1 MIHYITSTGVGNAWV
16 GNELMALA
24 KQDIP
29 FVLHSLHRPKS
40 TFFKS
45 DEVAAINA
53 GTHIIYPQSAW
64 AVFCAVCSGPFL
76 FGGSFWFALLNSFFG
91 RKESFVVRLKS
102 ILHFAVACH
111 WAKSLMGSDVSHIHS
126 QWINSCGTVG
136 MYGAWLLNKPFSFTG
151 HAADLFRE
159 RCALKDKI
167 ARAKFIVCISSFHRD
182 FYLSEGAELSQLVIV
197 YCGIDTSLFKPV
209 TRPVAQAGQP
219 IRIISSARLVEKKGL
234 CYLIDACS
242 LLNANN
248 MSFTCT
254 IGGDGP
260 LLDELQR
267 QVNHAGLAEK
277 VFFTG
282 QPLLQED
289 IPGFMETGDIYC
301 LPCVWASDGDVDGLP
316 QMLMEAMA
324 CGIPVISTDLVGM
337 PDLIKQGH
345 SGLLVES
352 ENPRALAEAIR
363 RLAEDETLRE
373 TLAMEGREKVIRT
386 FDISVCLQ
394 PLLSKF
400 KQALSSTIEHS
411 NKKTSSKTTNET
423 TNETT
428 KQGQL

>member
-197 YCGIDTSLFKPV
+197 YCGIDTRLFKPV
-209 TRPVAQAGQP
+209 VRPAAEADEP

-234 CYLIDACS
+234 CYLIDACA
-242 LLNANN
+242 LLNDQN
-248 MSFTCT
+248 MDFSCT

-282 QPLLQED
+282 QPLLQEN
-289 IPGFMETGDIYC
+289 IPAFMETGDIYC

-337 PDLIKQGH
+337 PDLIKSGH
-345 SGLLVES
+345 SGLLVEP
-352 ENPRALAEAIR
+352 ENAEALAEAIGH
-363 RLAEDETLRE
+363 LAEDKTLRKA
-373 TLAMEGREKVIRT
+373 LAIEGRQKVIRT
-386 FDISVCLQ
+386 FDISVCLE
-394 PLLSKF
+394 PLLNKF
-400 KQALSSTIEHS
+400 KQVIRPAIEQAR
-411 NKKTSSKTTNET
+411 KEKTNET
-423 TNETT
+423 SN
-428 KQGQL
+428 QGQVQ

>member
-29 FVLHSLHRPKS
+29 FVLHSLHRPAS

-45 DEVAAINA
+45 DEVAAINHK
-53 GTHIIYPQSAW
+53 TNIIYPQSAW
-64 AVFCAVCSGPFL
+64 AVFCAVCAGPFL
-76 FGGSFWFALLNSFFG
+76 FGRAFWFALLNSFFG

-111 WAKSLMGSDVSHIHS
+111 WAKSLKGGNVSHIHS

-167 ARAKFIVCISSFHRD
+167 ARAEFIVCISSFHRD
-182 FYLSEGAELSQLVIV
+182 FYLSEGADLKQLITV
-197 YCGIDTSLFKPV
+197 YCGIDTSLFTPV
-209 TRPVAQAGQP
+209 RTSMQETAET

-234 CYLIDACS
+234 AYLIDGCAWLKRQNIDFS
-242 LLNANN
+242 
-248 MSFTCT
+248 CT
-254 IGGDGP
+254 IAGYGP
-260 LLDELQR
+260 LLDELSL
-267 QVNHAGLAEK
+267 QVNHLDLSGQ
-277 VFFTG
+277 VVFTG

-289 IPGFMETGDIYC
+289 IPAFMETGDIYC

-337 PDLIKQGH
+337 PDLIQNGH
-345 SGLLVES
+345 SGLLVEP
-352 ENPRALAEAIR
+352 ENSRALAEAIG
-363 RLAEDETLRE
+363 RLAADKSLRDL
-373 TLAMEGREKVIRT
+373 LAAQGREKVIRT
-386 FDISVCLQ
+386 FDISVCLE
-394 PLLSKF
+394 PLFAKF
-400 KQALSSTIEHS
+400 QQSI
-411 NKKTSSKTTNET
+411 N
-423 TNETT
+423 
-428 KQGQL
+428 QGQV